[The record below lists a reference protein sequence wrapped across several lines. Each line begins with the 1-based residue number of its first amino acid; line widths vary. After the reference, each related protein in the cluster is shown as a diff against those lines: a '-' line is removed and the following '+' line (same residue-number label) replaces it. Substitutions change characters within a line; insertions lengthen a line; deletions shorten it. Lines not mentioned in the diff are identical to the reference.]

1 MLLLRRCCASP
12 REKKKKSASSTHI
25 SKEILENL
33 WELRRKQQELFRIM
47 GKRVR
52 LTDSEHNSTGPA
64 EPAIQLPAARRGVS
78 PPPHSP
84 SSQEKAVFC
93 QVRALNQPSSRSA
106 KMGRSLTG
114 ISATLLGYSQ
124 DQLPKLNKQHK
135 NSTTQQKHPVHWKI
149 EPKEISHWIQGTRFT
164 VNSVTI
170 RFYLGQILHHLSIK
184 TRAL

>member
-84 SSQEKAVFC
+84 SSQEKTVFC
-93 QVRALNQPSSRSA
+93 QVSTLNQPSSRSA
-106 KMGRSLTG
+106 KKREILSRYFSHTPWLLARSTPFYKSIQCTERLNLKKFHTG
-114 ISATLLGYSQ
+114 SR
-124 DQLPKLNKQHK
+124 
-135 NSTTQQKHPVHWKI
+135 VHV
-149 EPKEISHWIQGTRFT
+149 SLWIQ
-164 VNSVTI
+164 
-170 RFYLGQILHHLSIK
+170 
-184 TRAL
+184 